1 MQYRTLGANG
11 PRVSA
16 IGLGCMGMSAFYGAH
31 DDSTSIKTL
40 HYALDQGVTLLDT
53 ADMYGP
59 YTNERL
65 VGRAIADRRDRVFL
79 ATKFGIVLDP
89 ANPMARGVNGRPEYV
104 RRSCEQSLQ
113 RLGVDHIDLYYQ
125 HRVDPSVPIEET
137 VGAMADLVR
146 EGKCVISGY
155 PKHQR
160 KRWNAPITFTLLPRC
175 KVSIRFGPAKRK
187 FQHFPPVNGWV

>member
-137 VGAMADLVR
+137 VGAM
-146 EGKCVISGY
+146 
-155 PKHQR
+155 
-160 KRWNAPITFTLLPRC
+160 
-175 KVSIRFGPAKRK
+175 
-187 FQHFPPVNGWV
+187 